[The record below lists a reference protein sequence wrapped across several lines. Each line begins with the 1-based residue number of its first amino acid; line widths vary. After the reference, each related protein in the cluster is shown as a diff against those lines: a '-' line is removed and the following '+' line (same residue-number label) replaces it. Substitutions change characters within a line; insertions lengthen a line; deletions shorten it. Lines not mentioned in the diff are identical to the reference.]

1 MTLSDALGLFYAIII
16 LIPVTYLF
24 FRMLFGCRVV
34 EHETRM
40 IVERFG
46 KFNRVCKP
54 GLTYVVPFA
63 ERTRSIKW
71 RSTFPRMVVSAYG
84 RRQVA
89 EVQQITTD
97 RIDLRINV
105 MDFPTQP
112 IITRDNVEINVHP
125 MILYKLIDPMRVA
138 YETFD
143 LAHAVE
149 KLVQTNLRA
158 IIGDMGMD
166 DTLASR
172 EEINRSLKTKIKKV
186 CHNWGMDVQ
195 AVELLEISPSEAV
208 QKSMHQQLIAER
220 TRRADIVSADG
231 TRLQKK
237 MGAEGQC
244 EMKKS
249 ISKGT
254 QRQTEIIAKGE
265 SDARKLI
272 ADANAKALGIV
283 GEAVLEHGVTPTQY
297 MIAINYIE
305 TFRNI
310 ISFAKTRKVYF
321 PYERWVVLLLL
332 FVGVGCVVGGGVACC
347 SLWGVLTLVA

>member
-1 MTLSDALGLFYAIII
+1 MIVLLDLGNALG
-16 LIPVTYLF
+16 VF
-24 FRMLFGCRVV
+24 FAVIFLVPLVCRLHRLLTGCRVV

-46 KFNRVCKP
+46 RFNRVCKP

-63 ERTRSIKW
+63 ERTREIKW
-71 RSTFPRMVVSAYG
+71 RSTFPRVVRTYQGTQMVTEVV
-84 RRQVA
+84 QVM
-89 EVQQITTD
+89 TD
-97 RIDLRINV
+97 RIDLRFNV

-112 IITRDNVEINVHP
+112 IITRDNVEIYVHP
-125 MILYKLIDPMRVA
+125 MILYRLIDPMRVA
-138 YETFD
+138 YEVYD

-186 CHNWGMDVQ
+186 CHNWGLDVHG
-195 AVELLEISPSEAV
+195 VELLEISPSQDV
-208 QKSMHQQLIAER
+208 QNAMHMQLIAER

-231 TRLQKK
+231 ERLRKK

-249 ISKGT
+249 ISQGT
-254 QRQTEIIAKGE
+254 QRQTEILAKGE

-283 GEAVLEHGVTPTQY
+283 GDAVREYGVAPTQY

-310 ISFAKTRKVYF
+310 VSYAKTRKVYF
-321 PYERWVVLLLL
+321 PYESDM
-332 FVGVGCVVGGGVACC
+332 VGALRSTGTAM
-347 SLWGVLTLVA
+347 

>member
-1 MTLSDALGLFYAIII
+1 MIVLLDLSNALGLFFAILI
-16 LIPVTYLF
+16 LIPVTYVF
-24 FRMLFGCRVV
+24 FRLLFGCRVV

-63 ERTRSIKW
+63 EQTRSIKW
-71 RSTFPRMVVSAYG
+71 RSTFPRIVPRRYGNGSAY
-84 RRQVA
+84 QVA

-97 RIDLRINV
+97 RIDLRVNI

-138 YETFD
+138 YETYD

-172 EEINRSLKTKIKKV
+172 EEINRALKTKIKKV
-186 CHNWGMDVQ
+186 CHNWGLDVQ
-195 AVELLEISPSEAV
+195 GVELLEISPSGPV
-208 QKSMHQQLIAER
+208 QQAMHMQLIAER
-220 TRRADIVSADG
+220 TRRANIVSADG
-231 TRLQKK
+231 ERLKKK
-237 MGAEGQC
+237 MGAEGKC

-272 ADANAKALGIV
+272 ADANARALGIV
-283 GEAVLEHGVTPTQY
+283 GEAVKKYDVSPTQY
-297 MIAINYIE
+297 MIALNYIE
-305 TFRNI
+305 TFRSI
-310 ISFAKTRKVYF
+310 ISFAKSRKVFF
-321 PYERWVVLLLL
+321 PYESDI
-332 FVGVGCVVGGGVACC
+332 VG
-347 SLWGVLTLVA
+347 TLRKSKTM

>member
-1 MTLSDALGLFYAIII
+1 MFLPLLDLGNAVGLFFAILI
-16 LIPVTYLF
+16 LIPLVFVLF
-24 FRMLFGCRVV
+24 ALLTGCRVV

-71 RSTFPRMVVSAYG
+71 RSTFPRMV
-84 RRQVA
+84 RQGYNGGLRQIS
-89 EVQQITTD
+89 EIQQITTD

-125 MILYKLIDPMRVA
+125 MILYRLIDPMRVA
-138 YETFD
+138 YETYD

-186 CHNWGMDVQ
+186 CHNWGLDVQ
-195 AVELLEISPSEAV
+195 GVELLEISPSQDV
-208 QKSMHQQLIAER
+208 QTAMHQQLIAER

-231 TRLQKK
+231 ERLKKK

-283 GEAVLEHGVTPTQY
+283 GEAVQEHGVTPTQY

-305 TFRNI
+305 SFRNI
-310 ISFAKTRKVYF
+310 VSYAKTRKVYF
-321 PYERWVVLLLL
+321 PYEADI
-332 FVGVGCVVGGGVACC
+332 VGA
-347 SLWGVLTLVA
+347 LRKR

>member
-1 MTLSDALGLFYAIII
+1 MLVLLDLANAVGLFFAVII
-16 LIPVTYLF
+16 LIPLAFILYSLLT
-24 FRMLFGCRVV
+24 GCRVV

-71 RSTFPRMVVSAYG
+71 RSTFPRMVRQNYG
-84 RRQVA
+84 GRQGMVQVA

-125 MILYKLIDPMRVA
+125 MILYRLINPMRVA
-138 YETFD
+138 YETYD

-172 EEINRSLKTKIKKV
+172 EEINRSLKTKIKKI
-186 CHNWGMDVQ
+186 CHNWGLEVH
-195 AVELLEISPSEAV
+195 AVELLEISPSQAV
-208 QKSMHQQLIAER
+208 QTAMHQQLIAER

-231 TRLQKK
+231 ERLKKK

-283 GEAVLEHGVTPTQY
+283 GEAVSEHGVTPTQY

-310 ISFAKTRKVYF
+310 VSYAKTRKVYF
-321 PYERWVVLLLL
+321 PYESDI
-332 FVGVGCVVGGGVACC
+332 VG
-347 SLWGVLTLVA
+347 TLRDTSAKKNM

>member
-1 MTLSDALGLFYAIII
+1 MLVLLDLGNALGLFYAIII
-16 LIPVTYLF
+16 LIPVVYVLV
-24 FRMLFGCRVV
+24 RLLMGCKVV
-34 EHETRM
+34 EHQTRM

-46 KFNRVCKP
+46 RFNRVCKP

-71 RSTFPRMVVSAYG
+71 RSTFPRMVNRGYG
-84 RRQVA
+84 RGQYQVA
-89 EVQQITTD
+89 EVSQINTD
-97 RIDLRINV
+97 RIDLRVNI

-125 MILYKLIDPMRVA
+125 MILFKLIDPMRVA
-138 YETFD
+138 YETYD

-186 CHNWGMDVQ
+186 CHNWGLEVQ
-195 AVELLEISPSEAV
+195 AVELLEISPSAPV
-208 QKSMHQQLIAER
+208 QAAMHMQLIAER

-231 TRLQKK
+231 ERLKKK

-283 GEAVLEHGVTPTQY
+283 GEAVTEHGVTPTQY

-305 TFRNI
+305 TFRSI
-310 ISFAKTRKVYF
+310 ISFAKSRKVFF
-321 PYERWVVLLLL
+321 PYESDITGALRNT
-332 FVGVGCVVGGGVACC
+332 ATR
-347 SLWGVLTLVA
+347 SN